1 VDQSSWSWTRKLTVV
16 VALVVG
22 LLAAALPASAA
33 PTTKNY
39 SASLAFGG
47 ATGVQTVTVPSGRSS
62 DVRLVLTNRADSRQ
76 SFSAA
81 QLDFTGPSLP
91 TKVSVARPG
100 WTVQAS
106 TVASGARY
114 RLIGTGKSA
123 AVRPGH
129 SLEVTVTMPGTPL
142 GTTKVTTQ
150 VKQANK
156 LHGTGNDFTV
166 DPATRV
172 QRIVTDGPDGIF
184 CAGTCTPSF
193 TSVINE
199 VRADLTVTSSSPF
212 GYTAGFTTDPLSCD
226 HIPFG
231 PKVTPE
237 PFQVST
243 DSSAPVTKKLVLT
256 FPKALADLVPKY
268 KTSKHPVCAGG
279 DHPFPGSKSTYGRP
293 EGSFT
298 HPYEGLLLDCSSS
311 AYAKAVAAA
320 DPDAF
325 LPMCVKSRSRYG
337 GKLVVTISV
346 AATTV
351 DPRFW

>member
-1 VDQSSWSWTRKLTVV
+1 VEPSSGAWARRLAVV

-39 SASLAFGG
+39 SASLSFGG
-47 ATGVQTVTVPSGRSS
+47 ATGARSVSVPSGGSS
-62 DVRLVLTNRADSRQ
+62 DVLLVLANRADSRQ
-76 SFSAA
+76 SFAAA
-81 QLDFTGPSLP
+81 QVDFTGPSLP
-91 TKVSVARPG
+91 SEVSVSRPG
-100 WTVQAS
+100 WTVQEL
-106 TVASGARY
+106 TVSSGARY
-114 RLIGTGKSA
+114 RLTSAGKSA
-123 AVRPGH
+123 AVRPGE
-129 SLEVTVTMPGTPL
+129 SLEVTVTMPGAPL
-142 GTTKVTTQ
+142 GTTEVTTR
-150 VKQANK
+150 VKQANNFNGK
-156 LHGTGNDFTV
+156 GNDFTLTTAQPLEIRTEG
-166 DPATRV
+166 PAGT
-172 QRIVTDGPDGIF
+172 P
-184 CAGTCTPSF
+184 CAGTCTPTF
-193 TSVINE
+193 TSAING

-231 PKVTPE
+231 YAVTPE

-243 DSSAPVTKKLVLT
+243 DSSSPVTKRVVLT
-256 FPKALADLVPKY
+256 FPKALADLVPTY

-279 DHPFPGSKSTYGRP
+279 DHPFPGSKSTSGRDP
-293 EGSFT
+293 GTFT
-298 HPYEGLLLDCSSS
+298 HPYEGLLLDCSSY

-325 LPMCVKSRSRYG
+325 LPMCVTKRSRYG

>member
-1 VDQSSWSWTRKLTVV
+1 VDPSSWTWTRRLTVV

-47 ATGVQTVTVPSGRSS
+47 ATGVQSVTVPSGMTS

-91 TKVSVARPG
+91 DAVSVSRPG
-100 WTVQAS
+100 WTVQQL
-106 TVASGARY
+106 TVSSGARY

-123 AVRPGH
+123 AVRPGE
-129 SLEVTVTMPGTPL
+129 SLEVTVTMPGAPL
-142 GTTKVTTQ
+142 GTTEVTTQ
-150 VKQANK
+150 VKQANNFNGK
-156 LHGTGNDFTV
+156 GNDFALT
-166 DPATRV
+166 PAQPLEIRTEGSAG
-172 QRIVTDGPDGIF
+172 TP
-184 CAGTCTPSF
+184 CAGTCTPTFISA
-193 TSVINE
+193 INQ
-199 VRADLTVTSSSPF
+199 VRADLTVTSSMPF
-212 GYTAGFTTDPLSCD
+212 RYTAGFTTDPLSCD

-231 PKVTPE
+231 YKVTPE

-243 DSSAPVTKKLVLT
+243 DSTSPVAKTLVLT
-256 FPKALADLVPKY
+256 FPKALADLVPTY

-279 DHPFPGSKSTYGRP
+279 DHPFPGSKSTSGLP
-293 EGSFT
+293 EGTFT
-298 HPYEGLLLDCSSS
+298 HPFEGLLLDCSSY

-325 LPMCVKSRSRYG
+325 LPMCVSKRSRYG
-337 GKLVVTISV
+337 GKLVVTIKV
-346 AATTV
+346 EATTV